1 VSDTEDALMSKAR
14 QALDD
19 ARLLLE
25 HDRAEAAVNRVYYA
39 ALDAARAALLA
50 EDETPGS
57 HAGVKTRFSYHFV
70 RTERLPKE
78 TARILAEAE
87 TMRNRADYDAFAV
100 FETAAAA
107 DLLADV
113 ERFVDAIDRLLHP

>member
-1 VSDTEDALMSKAR
+1 MSENAEALMRKAR
-14 QALDD
+14 QALND

-25 HDRAEAAVNRVYYA
+25 HDRTEAAANRAYYA
-39 ALDAARAALLA
+39 AFDAARAALVTV
-50 EDETPGS
+50 DETPGS

-70 RTERLPKE
+70 RTGRLPRA
-78 TARILAEAE
+78 TAGILAVAE

-100 FETAAAA
+100 FETGAAA

-113 ERFVDAIDRLLHP
+113 ERFVEAAASLL